1 MLLSIL
7 SRRTSL
13 PVRTHESLDR
23 FSRYTRLWTLALH
36 VKLPYLG
43 IPLYWTL
50 SDRSRLF
57 CLIDNA
63 VDVRKFTFEFVRN
76 QMNSVCFAT
85 PSWPQLSRAG
95 LDLPTLAQ
103 HLCSTSPLR
112 WCSGSKKPAWGGVSA
127 VAAVSIKDQEAEAEK
142 ARSQGRNGP
151 QQRVL
156 NSEGV
161 PKPVSER
168 PPSSGGIASAGW
180 SNRRSD
186 GPSGDER
193 PSYGDRPPRG
203 DSYGDRPSYGG
214 DRPSYGGDRPSYGD
228 RPPRGDSYGDRPP
241 RGEYGDRPERRERA
255 EVPFPTSAPYVL
267 YLSGLPYGGTEADV
281 LDLLPEFLGEELNAQ
296 VKGVKVP
303 IKDGKLR
310 HAFIEFNEAD
320 GLRDALTL
328 SGREFMGRTVACL
341 VADAPPARRDD
352 GARWGSGS
360 GFSSSFARRDNFDGG
375 SRGDGGARGFGGQR
389 PSRYDERPAERKP
402 LNLAPRSSDAGS
414 SSNSGA
420 KDDPFGGATATS
432 RDIYADKPKP
442 APAPAAAR
450 APRAPAKPATGAEE
464 PRADTRD
471 WKAKNKDWKPS
482 TFGGD
487 RQYEAAAPRATGAG
501 RGGARAAPQQEGEWK
516 SAGGGSKPQQQRS
529 KAAPLNNANSG
540 EASNPFDLLGN
551 E

>member
-1 MLLSIL
+1 MCPFQPPRGPTPKPIFL
-7 SRRTSL
+7 RFT
-13 PVRTHESLDR
+13 TH
-23 FSRYTRLWTLALH
+23 LH
-36 VKLPYLG
+36 REPY
-43 IPLYWTL
+43 
-50 SDRSRLF
+50 S
-57 CLIDNA
+57 C
-63 VDVRKFTFEFVRN
+63 
-76 QMNSVCFAT
+76 
-85 PSWPQLSRAG
+85 PSHSA
-95 LDLPTLAQ
+95 A
-103 HLCSTSPLR
+103 
-112 WCSGSKKPAWGGVSA
+112 SKKPAWGGVQS

-142 ARSQGRNGP
+142 ARSQGRSGP

-168 PPSSGGIASAGW
+168 PPSSGGVPSAGW
-180 SNRRSD
+180 SNRRTD
-186 GPSGDER
+186 GSDER
-193 PSYGDRPPRG
+193 PAYGDRPPRG

-214 DRPSYGGDRPSYGD
+214 DRPSYGGDRPSYG
-228 RPPRGDSYGDRPP
+228 GDRPSYGGDRP
-241 RGEYGDRPERRERA
+241 SYGGDRPERRERA

-310 HAFIEFNEAD
+310 HAFIEFNEAE

-328 SGREFMGRTVACL
+328 SGRDFMGRTVACL

-352 GARWGSGS
+352 GARWGAGS
-360 GFSSSFARRDNFDGG
+360 GFASSFARRDNFGEREQRGGG
-375 SRGDGGARGFGGQR
+375 SDRGFGGQR
-389 PSRYDERPAERKP
+389 PPRYDDRPAERKP
-402 LNLAPRSSDAGS
+402 LNLAPRSSEASAS
-414 SSNSGA
+414 SAAS
-420 KDDPFGGATATS
+420 KDDPFGGATATT

-450 APRAPAKPATGAEE
+450 APRAPAKPAAAEE
-464 PRADTRD
+464 TRTDTRD

-482 TFGGD
+482 TFGE
-487 RQYEAAAPRATGAG
+487 RNYEQSAPRSATGAG
-501 RGGARAAPQQEGEWK
+501 RGRAPQQQQQQQQEGEWK
-516 SAGGGSKPQQQRS
+516 SAGGAKPQQQRS